1 MDWSGQQ
8 VLINGN
14 ALTFCS
20 KFMGLC
26 QKGLCSNK
34 EATNVVSKL
43 NYSPL
48 LKPLQNGYSIVIIV
62 QTSCIP
68 NVDSHLNSGY
78 QDLSILL
85 LLFFIL
91 YELIPLFIC
100 WAQIPFLKGILAQDN
115 LKVVSRSI

>member
-1 MDWSGQQ
+1 M
-8 VLINGN
+8 
-14 ALTFCS
+14 
-20 KFMGLC
+20 
-26 QKGLCSNK
+26 
-34 EATNVVSKL
+34 VSKL
-43 NYSPL
+43 NYTPL

-100 WAQIPFLKGILAQDN
+100 WAQIPFLKGIWAQDN
-115 LKVVSRSI
+115 LKVVSCNLKQKFE

>member
-1 MDWSGQQ
+1 MRRFTVKNSWKAEEG
-8 VLINGN
+8 GGGGGG
-14 ALTFCS
+14 
-20 KFMGLC
+20 MGLC

-34 EATNVVSKL
+34 EATNMVSKVG
-43 NYSPL
+43 YSPL

-100 WAQIPFLKGILAQDN
+100 WAQIPFPRQLKSCL
-115 LKVVSRSI
+115 L